1 MHLRVASQFHPVD
14 WSVEHSDGAVRLA
27 GELRT
32 LHAAAIVAAIR
43 RATAG
48 AEALQIDLANVDDID
63 GGVVALLRAD
73 LARRG
78 IRATFLG
85 GDRFQGLLDLY
96 AEVPPPRPHER
107 WSLGGTR
114 GVLAQVGRVTVE
126 DGVDLEQ
133 VFAFAGELTV
143 SAGRL
148 ARHPG
153 RGHWR
158 AIPTLIE
165 RAGADAIPIVL
176 VINFLV
182 GFVMAYMSAR
192 ALSMF
197 GANIYVADLV
207 GIATTKQL
215 APIMTAVVVCGRS
228 GAAFATELGSMK
240 VAEEIDAL
248 RTLGLQPF
256 LWLVFPRVLT
266 LAIVVPVLTILADL
280 VGMVGG
286 LMVAT
291 SSLGLSAVGYVNETR
306 GSLTAWDVESGLV
319 MSLAF
324 AVTIGLIACQQGL
337 AASGG
342 PQGVG
347 RRTTSTVVIS
357 LFAIVFLDAV
367 FTVFYRVAG
376 LS

>member
-1 MHLRVASQFHPVD
+1 MASNPESVD
-14 WSVEHSDGAVRLA
+14 WSVEPSEGAVRLA

-32 LHAAAIVAAIR
+32 MNAAAILADFR
-43 RATAG
+43 RASG
-48 AEALQIDLANVDDID
+48 DAEALEVDLSAVDDLD

-78 IRATFLG
+78 VHATFRG

-96 AEVPPPRPHER
+96 AEVSPPRPHER
-107 WSLGGTR
+107 RSPGGIN
-114 GVLAQVGRVTVE
+114 GVLTQVGRVTVE

-133 VFAFAGELTV
+133 IFGFAGELTV

-148 ARHPG
+148 ARRPG
-153 RGHWR
+153 LGHWR
-158 AIPTLIE
+158 AIPILVE

-192 ALSMF
+192 ALTMF
-197 GANIYVADLV
+197 GANVYVADLV
-207 GIATTKQL
+207 GIATTRQL
-215 APIMTAVVVCGRS
+215 APIMTAIVVCGRS

-256 LWLVFPRVLT
+256 AWLVFPRVLA
-266 LAIVVPVLTILADL
+266 LALVVPVLTILADL
-280 VGMVGG
+280 VGILG
-286 LMVAT
+286 LVVAV
-291 SSLGLSAVGYVNETR
+291 SSLGLTARGYFNETR
-306 GSLTAWDVESGLV
+306 GTLTVWDVESGLL

-324 AVTIGLIACQQGL
+324 AITIGLIACQQGL

-347 RRTTSTVVIS
+347 RRTTSTVVSS
-357 LFAIVFLDAV
+357 LFAIVLLDAT